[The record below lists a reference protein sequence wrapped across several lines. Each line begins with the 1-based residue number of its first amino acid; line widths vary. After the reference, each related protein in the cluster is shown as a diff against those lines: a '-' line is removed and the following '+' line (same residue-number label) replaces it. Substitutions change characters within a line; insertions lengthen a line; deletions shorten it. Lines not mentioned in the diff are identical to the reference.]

1 MTQED
6 YVSFEIAK
14 LLKEKGFDCPSYCH
28 YRLNNGELCNFN
40 TNCNTNLNQND
51 YITAPTIQMTMDWLR
66 EYHGLWID
74 IDPLTS
80 YRWIWSIWFMNEP
93 DKKMGETLQSIST
106 YKEACEAAIKYCLEH
121 LI

>member
-14 LLKEKGFDCPSYCH
+14 LLKEKGFDYPSYCH

-40 TNCNTNLNQND
+40 TNYNTNLKQND
-51 YITAPTIQMTMDWLR
+51 YITAPTLQMTMDWLR
-66 EYHGLWID
+66 EYHCLWIN
-74 IDPLTS
+74 IYPLTS
-80 YRWIWSIWFMNEP
+80 YRWTWSIWFMNEP
-93 DKKMGETLQSIST
+93 DRKMGEALQSIST
-106 YKEACEAAIKYCLEH
+106 YKEACEAAIEYCLEH